1 MAILAL
7 LSRGG
12 AAAGSRAF
20 IGGNNCRHVTST
32 VITSSAFA
40 TTLFDSSSRRNNNI
54 ASRNSYSHKRSR
66 NNHRIRGVQFATAS
80 SSSSSDGVGKAVELH
95 NELTDV
101 KELKDRL
108 REEEGLPT
116 SGLKAELMDMGRL
129 SNNDAV
135 SGSQH
140 TDAPPPLS
148 TPRMTKTSTR
158 VLPPNKPSRS
168 SPIKQQR
175 SGSSSSKFTINP
187 NWQKEFNVKAL
198 TDEFD
203 TMAKKEGFDTT
214 HSYFANDA
222 TFEDNFTDDDYEI
235 DLDDDVTDDDDDYD
249 DDELDDDDVP
259 DFGTSTSSSSSVQQ
273 SMEERLAAARRDQTM
288 GRVSVPKELDK
299 FSQEI
304 SFDEL
309 KKLGFRREVNP
320 YGDDETPRRDQ
331 YKVITGSLTCSG
343 CGTPFQMADDLRPGY
358 LPPEKYEVQT
368 KLGKIEEVQKLQ
380 SKAQSEW
387 SSEDEV
393 NWLLRQ
399 TPSPAATIDGGSSSS
414 RSSSSGDDVE
424 DYTNLSVD
432 EMAETLGLDLDI
444 LSRKKVIC
452 KRCHQLQNFGSVEQK
467 LRPGWTEEPTLSQE
481 QFRKLLFPLRQKKA
495 VILALVDLFD
505 FSGSVLPELDQIAGD
520 NPVILAANKADLLP
534 SEMGQTRAENW
545 VRRELEY
552 QQVKSIANI
561 GGAVRLVSC
570 KTGFGIPAM
579 MEKARKLAHEM
590 ECDIYVVGAANAGK
604 STLVNFLLDEA
615 NRSSNREKY
624 GGKRRAGNANKYKG
638 SVTTSPLPGT
648 TLQFIKIDLGDG
660 MSLYDTPGLLVPG
673 CLTERLTPEELKIV
687 VPKKQIEPITFRIA
701 SGKCCLVGG
710 LAKIELIGDCK
721 PFLFT
726 FFVANE
732 IKLHMTDSERAD
744 EVIANH
750 VGKMLTPPLEPGRVA
765 EIGEFE
771 YHEIDVQGEGW
782 KKAAA
787 DITLRGLGW
796 VAVTGAGVAKV
807 RIGVPK
813 GIGITVRPPL
823 MPFDVWEAT
832 AKYTGGRAVRKSGKS
847 RSGKRRAGV
856 GRN

>member
-1 MAILAL
+1 MTITAL
-7 LSRGG
+7 LSR
-12 AAAGSRAF
+12 AVGSKANSFGR
-20 IGGNNCRHVTST
+20 
-32 VITSSAFA
+32 ITHRQIILNPVSSAFA
-40 TTLFDSSSRRNNNI
+40 AFATSGTSTPKDSHSNKSFPG
-54 ASRNSYSHKRSR
+54 
-66 NNHRIRGVQFATAS
+66 RIRSSVQGNVACFGTAS
-80 SSSSSDGVGKAVELH
+80 SDGDHRSADIQDM
-95 NELTDV
+95 TV

-108 REEEGLPT
+108 REEGLST
-116 SGLKAELMDMGRL
+116 SGLKAELIGRL
-129 SNNDAV
+129 SASKSADAL
-135 SGSQH
+135 SFGKKASSK
-140 TDAPPPLS
+140 PPPQ
-148 TPRMTKTSTR
+148 
-158 VLPPNKPSRS
+158 
-168 SPIKQQR
+168 SPKR
-175 SGSSSSKFTINP
+175 KFTINP
-187 NWQKEFNVKAL
+187 NWQKEFNAKAL

-203 TMAKKEGFDTT
+203 SMAKKEGFDGTLA
-214 HSYFANDA
+214 YFADDA

-235 DLDDDVTDDDDDYD
+235 DLDQGEDDDD
-249 DDELDDDDVP
+249 LDDDISDL
-259 DFGTSTSSSSSVQQ
+259 GTSSAQ
-273 SMEERLAAARRDQTM
+273 SMDERLAAARRDQTM

-299 FSQEI
+299 FSRDV
-304 SFDEL
+304 SFDDL

-320 YGDDETPRRDQ
+320 FGNDETPRRDQ
-331 YKVITGSLTCSG
+331 FKVITGSMTCSG

-358 LPPEKYEVQT
+358 LPPEKYEIQT
-368 KLGKIEEVQKLQ
+368 KLSKIEEAQKLQ
-380 SKAQSEW
+380 EKAQSAEW
-387 SSEDEV
+387 SPEDEV
-393 NWLLRQ
+393 NFLLRQ
-399 TPSPAATIDGGSSSS
+399 TGVNSE
-414 RSSSSGDDVE
+414 DDS
-424 DYTNLSVD
+424 DDFTNISVD
-432 EMAETLGLDLDI
+432 EMAERMGLDLEA

-467 LRPGWTEEPTLSQE
+467 LRPGWTDEPTLSQE

-570 KTGFGIPAM
+570 KTGFGIPTM
-579 MEKARKLAHEM
+579 MEKARKLADEM

-604 STLVNFLLDEA
+604 STLVNYLLDEA

-624 GGKRRAGNANKYKG
+624 GGKRRAGNANKWKG
-638 SVTTSPLPGT
+638 SLTTSPLPGT
-648 TLQFIKIDLGDG
+648 TLQFIKIDLGGG

-687 VPKKQIEPITFRIA
+687 VPKKQVEPITFRIA
-701 SGKCCLVGG
+701 AGKCCLVGG

-732 IKLHMTDSERAD
+732 IKLHMTDSARAD
-744 EVIANH
+744 EFTSNH
-750 VGKMLTPPLEPGRVA
+750 VGKMLTPPLEPGPERLE

-771 YHEIDVQGEGW
+771 YHVLDIQGEGW
-782 KKAAA
+782 KQAAA

-796 VAVTGAGVAKV
+796 VAVTGAGSAKV

-813 GIGITVRPPL
+813 GIGVTVRPPL

-832 AKYTGGRAVRKSGKS
+832 AKYTGGRSVRKSGKS

>member
-1 MAILAL
+1 
-7 LSRGG
+7 
-12 AAAGSRAF
+12 
-20 IGGNNCRHVTST
+20 
-32 VITSSAFA
+32 
-40 TTLFDSSSRRNNNI
+40 
-54 ASRNSYSHKRSR
+54 
-66 NNHRIRGVQFATAS
+66 
-80 SSSSSDGVGKAVELH
+80 
-95 NELTDV
+95 
-101 KELKDRL
+101 
-108 REEEGLPT
+108 
-116 SGLKAELMDMGRL
+116 MDQG
-129 SNNDAV
+129 
-135 SGSQH
+135 
-140 TDAPPPLS
+140 
-148 TPRMTKTSTR
+148 
-158 VLPPNKPSRS
+158 
-168 SPIKQQR
+168 
-175 SGSSSSKFTINP
+175 
-187 NWQKEFNVKAL
+187 E
-198 TDEFD
+198 
-203 TMAKKEGFDTT
+203 
-214 HSYFANDA
+214 
-222 TFEDNFTDDDYEI
+222 DDD
-235 DLDDDVTDDDDDYD
+235 DLDDDISD
-249 DDELDDDDVP
+249 L
-259 DFGTSTSSSSSVQQ
+259 GTSSSQ
-273 SMEERLAAARRDQTM
+273 SMDERLAAARRDQTM

-299 FSQEI
+299 FSKDV
-304 SFDEL
+304 SFDDL

-320 YGDDETPRRDQ
+320 FGNDETPRRDQ
-331 YKVITGSLTCSG
+331 FKVITGSMTCSG

-358 LPPEKYEVQT
+358 LPPEKYEIQT
-368 KLGKIEEVQKLQ
+368 KLSKIEEAQKLQ
-380 SKAQSEW
+380 EKAQSAEW
-387 SSEDEV
+387 SPEDEV
-393 NWLLRQ
+393 NFLLSQ
-399 TPSPAATIDGGSSSS
+399 TGVNSE
-414 RSSSSGDDVE
+414 DDS
-424 DYTNLSVD
+424 DDFTNISVD
-432 EMAETLGLDLDI
+432 EMAERMGLDLEA

-467 LRPGWTEEPTLSQE
+467 LRPGWTDEPTLSQE

-570 KTGFGIPAM
+570 KTGFGIPTM
-579 MEKARKLAHEM
+579 MEKARKLADEM

-604 STLVNFLLDEA
+604 STLVNYLLDEA
-615 NRSSNREKY
+615 IRSSNREKY
-624 GGKRRAGNANKYKG
+624 GGKRRAGNANKWKG
-638 SVTTSPLPGT
+638 SLTTSPLPGT
-648 TLQFIKIDLGDG
+648 TLQFIKIDLGGG

-687 VPKKQIEPITFRIA
+687 VPKKQVEPITFRIA
-701 SGKCCLVGG
+701 AGKCCLVGG

-732 IKLHMTDSERAD
+732 IKLHMTDSARAD
-744 EVIANH
+744 EFTSNH
-750 VGKMLTPPLEPGRVA
+750 VGKMLTPPLEPGPERLE

-771 YHEIDVQGEGW
+771 YHVIDIQGEGW
-782 KKAAA
+782 KQAAA

-796 VAVTGAGVAKV
+796 VAVTGAGTAKV

-813 GIGITVRPPL
+813 GIGVTVRPPL

>member
-1 MAILAL
+1 MVVVRSPSGIGVLFQSIRNMAILAL
-7 LSRGG
+7 LSRE
-12 AAAGSRAF
+12 ATAVGSTALVR
-20 IGGNNCRHVTST
+20 GNCRHVPSVT
-32 VITSSAFA
+32 SAFA
-40 TTLFDSSSRRNNNI
+40 TSFFASSTRNHI

-66 NNHRIRGVQFATAS
+66 NNHFRTGAQYATT
-80 SSSSSDGVGKAVELH
+80 SSSSSDNVSKAVDLH
-95 NELTDV
+95 ELTV

-108 REEEGLPT
+108 REEGLPT
-116 SGLKAELMDMGRL
+116 SGLKAELIGRL
-129 SNNDAV
+129 TATAI
-135 SGSQH
+135 SGSH
-140 TDAPPPLS
+140 TDASLS
-148 TPRMTKTSTR
+148 STNLITKTSTKA
-158 VLPPNKPSRS
+158 LPPKPSRS
-168 SPIKQQR
+168 SPTKQQR
-175 SGSSSSKFTINP
+175 SSSSSSKFTINP
-187 NWQKEFNVKAL
+187 NWQKEFSVKAL

-222 TFEDNFTDDDYEI
+222 TFEENFTDDDYEI
-235 DLDDDVTDDDDDYD
+235 DYD
-249 DDELDDDDVP
+249 FGDQDELDDDNDDYIP
-259 DFGTSTSSSSSVQQ
+259 DFGISTSSSLVQQ
-273 SMEERLAAARRDQTM
+273 SMEARLAVARRDQTM
-288 GRVSVPKELDK
+288 GRVSVPKTLDN
-299 FSQEI
+299 FSQEV

-309 KKLGFRREVNP
+309 KKLGFRRELNP

-331 YKVITGSLTCSG
+331 FKVITGSLTCTG
-343 CGTPFQMADDLRPGY
+343 CGTPFQKADDLRPGY
-358 LPPEKYEVQT
+358 LPPEKYDVQT
-368 KLGKIEEVQKLQ
+368 KLAKIEEVQKLQ

-399 TPSPAATIDGGSSSS
+399 TPGPATTTDGG
-414 RSSSSGDDVE
+414 SSSSGDDVE

-432 EMAETLGLDLDI
+432 EMAEKFGLDLDI

-467 LRPGWTEEPTLSQE
+467 LRPGWTDEPTLSQD
-481 QFRKLLFPLRQKKA
+481 QFRKLLFPLRQKRA

-570 KTGFGIPAM
+570 KTGFGISAM
-579 MEKARKLAHEM
+579 MEKARKLADEM
-590 ECDIYVVGAANAGK
+590 ECDIFVVGAANAGK
-604 STLVNFLLDEA
+604 STLVNYLLDEA
-615 NRSSNREKY
+615 NRSSNKEKY

-750 VGKMLTPPLEPGRVA
+750 VGKMLRPPLEPGPERVA

-771 YHEIDVQGEGW
+771 YHEIDVEGEGW